1 MKSKVLVV
9 KKDQRG
15 SCEKVRVSGEE
26 MEEVGNFNYMGMTI
40 STNGGTEE
48 EVAHRVLE
56 RKDDAQRSMISGEVK
71 RE

>member
-1 MKSKVLVV
+1 MV